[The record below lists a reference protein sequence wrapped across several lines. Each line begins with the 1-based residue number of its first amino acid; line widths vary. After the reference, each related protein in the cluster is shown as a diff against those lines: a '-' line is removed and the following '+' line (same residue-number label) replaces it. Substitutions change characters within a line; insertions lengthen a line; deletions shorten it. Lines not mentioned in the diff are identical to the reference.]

1 MLNGKYIL
9 PPLRLVFLMWAF
21 FAVENYLSVDLGF
34 LGIYPR
40 TLHGLIGILTGPM
53 IHGSWMHITSNTLPL
68 LFLGGALYYFYD
80 KIATRVFL
88 QCYLFTGIFVW
99 LFGRSFYHIGASGLI
114 YGLAF
119 FLISF
124 GIFRKDFKSLFISIV
139 VVALYGGIIYG
150 IFPSQPGV
158 SWESHLM
165 GAIVGVTTAFT
176 LSKVRS
182 VSSS

>member
-1 MLNGKYIL
+1 
-9 PPLRLVFLMWAF
+9 MWAF
-21 FAVENYLSVDLGF
+21 FAFENYFAIDLGF

-40 TLHGLIGILTGPM
+40 TLHGLIGILTAPM
-53 IHGSWMHITSNTLPL
+53 IHGSWVHISSNTLPL

-99 LFGRSFYHIGASGLI
+99 LFGRSFYHIGASGVI

-124 GIFRKDFKSLFISIV
+124 GVFRKDFRSLFISIV
-139 VVALYGGIIYG
+139 VVLIYGGIIYG

-165 GAIVGVTTAFT
+165 GTIVGVTTAFT
-176 LSKVRS
+176 LAKARS
-182 VSSS
+182 VSSYK

>member
-9 PPLRLVFLMWAF
+9 PPLRLTFLMWLF
-21 FAVENYLSVDLGF
+21 FALEMYLQLDLGF

-40 TLHGLIGILTGPM
+40 TFRGLIGILTAPM
-53 IHGSWMHITSNTLPL
+53 IHGSFVHITSNTLPL
-68 LFLGGALYYFYD
+68 LLLGGSLYYFYD
-80 KIATRVFL
+80 RIATRVFL

-99 LFGRSFYHIGASGLI
+99 IFGRPFYHIGASGLI

-124 GIFRKDFKSLFISIV
+124 GIFRKDFKSLLISIIV
-139 VVALYGGIIYG
+139 VLLYGGIIYG
-150 IFPSQPGV
+150 VFPSQPGV

-165 GAIVGVTTAFT
+165 GAIVGVTTAST
-176 LSKVRS
+176 LSRLRS
-182 VSSS
+182 VSS

>member
-1 MLNGKYIL
+1 MFNGKYIL
-9 PPLRLVFLMWAF
+9 PPLRLTFIMWLSF
-21 FAVENYLSVDLGF
+21 SLEFYLQLDLGF

-40 TLHGLIGILTGPM
+40 TLYGLIGVLTSPM
-53 IHGSWMHITSNTLPL
+53 IHGSLTHILSNTLPL

-88 QCYLFTGIFVW
+88 QGYLFTGMLVW
-99 LFGRSFYHIGASGLI
+99 LFGRPFYHIGASGLI
-114 YGLAF
+114 YSIAF

-124 GIFRKDFKSLFISIV
+124 GIFRKDFRSMTISLV
-139 VVALYGGIIYG
+139 VVFLYGGIIYG
-150 IFPSQPGV
+150 ILPSQPGV

-176 LSKVRS
+176 LSRVRR